1 MPQNAAYPAWP
12 LGPFERLKD
21 VNPILVP
28 GQATFDCPFLGNVKW
43 EELGIFNPA
52 VVVKD
57 DRVFCVYRAAGPD
70 GFVTGVSRIGLA
82 WSDDGI
88 NFLRHPEPVLY
99 PEKGQWQALEFGT
112 GVQDPRI
119 VETESGEYVLTY
131 AMFDGTCC
139 YMAVATSTDLFH
151 WEKRGLTF
159 SGKYSDFWSK
169 AGAIVCRREGEKLIA
184 ARINGK
190 YWMYWGESEI
200 YAATSD
206 DLIHWEPVEMEV
218 GANKRIKLENG
229 IWRDDQWIRG
239 RNELKPVLAPRRGR
253 FDSVLVEPG
262 PAARLT
268 DAGILLIYNG
278 CNADDPDLAAG
289 AYSVGQALFDPRDPT
304 AVIGRMTK
312 PFLKPELPFEI
323 DGTIPNVTFANGLVY
338 FKNRWLLYYGAGDRY
353 VGVCATHA

>member
-1 MPQNAAYPAWP
+1 MSHTYAAWS
-12 LGPFERLKD
+12 LRPFERLKD
-21 VNPILVP
+21 VNPILAP
-28 GQATFDCPFLGNVKW
+28 GEATFDCPFLGNVKW

-57 DRVFCVYRAAGPD
+57 DQVFCVYRSAGRD
-70 GFVTGVSRIGLA
+70 GFVTGVSRLGLA
-82 WSDDGI
+82 WSTDGI
-88 NFLRHPEPVLY
+88 NFQRHPEPVLY
-99 PEKGQWQALEFGT
+99 PEKGQWQTLEFGT

-119 VETESGEYVLTY
+119 IETESGEYVLTY

-139 YMAVATSTDLFH
+139 TMAVATSTDLFH

-169 AGAIVCRREGEKLIA
+169 AGAIVCRQEGEKLIA

-190 YWMYWGESEI
+190 YWMYWGESDI
-200 YAATSD
+200 YAATSA

-229 IWRDDQWIRG
+229 LWRDDQWIRG
-239 RNELKPVLAPRRGR
+239 RNELKPVLAPRHGR

-262 PAARLT
+262 PAALLT

-278 CNADDPDLAAG
+278 CNADDPDLSAG
-289 AYSVGQALFDPRDPT
+289 AYSVGQALFDSRDPT
-304 AVIGRMTK
+304 AVIGRTTK